1 MASRTS
7 DLLGRVH
14 PAHAFDFEALFRYSC
29 ANVDGF
35 PVSSSS
41 FTISQF
47 GHGQSNPT
55 FLMEVGEGGSLK
67 RYVVR
72 KKPPGKL
79 LQSAHAVEREFQV
92 LRALGL
98 HTQVPV
104 PKVFCLCIDTSVIG
118 TAFYIMEYLEGR
130 IFLDPKLPGIT
141 PNRRA
146 AIYRAIAKALAALH
160 SADVD
165 SIGLEKYGHRDS
177 YCKRQIERWAK
188 QYIAS
193 TGEGRPVGN
202 PKMFELIDWLR
213 QHIPLEDSRA
223 VTTGLVHGDF
233 RIDNLVFHP
242 IEDRVVGILDW
253 ELSTLGN
260 QMCDVANI
268 CLPYIKDL
276 RPDRLDE
283 GFEVTGIPEGI
294 PSQSEYLAEYCS
306 AAGKPW
312 PGTAWKFYI
321 AFNMF
326 RGASILAGVYSR
338 WIMGN
343 ASGGERAKH
352 TGRVANSLIDTAWA
366 VIEQKSLLPE
376 HPPSDVFAQ
385 PAQCADG
392 RRIHYPLKMDWVT
405 KGRVILL
412 EFNPAK
418 SPYKNLKVEPIF
430 DVVNVWSACSLLVQ
444 CVSLKHL
451 LILLT
456 LKHVNELTC
465 QFHGPKAQDWGETE
479 DQSLSNSR
487 GKFVPRKKVLELR
500 SRLIKFMEDHIYP
513 MENEFSK
520 LANSTLRWTVHPE
533 EEKLKEL
540 AKKEGL
546 WNLWVPADSAARAR
560 NLISVGRILS
570 DDASNLLGAGLS
582 NLEYGYLCEIMG
594 RSVWAP
600 QVFNCG
606 APDTGNME
614 VLLRYGNKE
623 QLHEWLI
630 PLLEGKIRSGF
641 SMTEP
646 QVASSDATNIE
657 CSIRRHVGTPSV
669 YKASLGD
676 SYIINGKKW
685 WTSGAMDPRCKLL
698 IVMGKT
704 DFTAPIHK
712 QQSMI
717 LVDIQTPGIHIKR
730 PLTVFGFDDAPHGH
744 AEISFENVRV
754 PATNILLGEGRGFEI
769 AQGRLGPG
777 RLHHCMRLIGAAER
791 GMQLMV
797 QRALKRRVFGKL
809 IAEQGSFLSD
819 VAKCRVEL
827 EQTKLLV
834 LEAADQLDRLGNKKA
849 RGTIAMAKVAAP
861 NMALKVLDMAMQ
873 VHGAA
878 GLSSDTVLAHLWAT
892 ARTLRIADGPD
903 EVHLGTIAKLELQ
916 RAKL

>member
-1 MASRTS
+1 MASCTS
-7 DLLGRVH
+7 DLLGQVH

-35 PVSSSS
+35 PVSSSI

-104 PKVFCLCIDTSVIG
+104 PKVFCLCTDTSVIG

-193 TGEGRPVGN
+193 TGEGKPVGN

-242 IEDRVVGILDW
+242 IEDRVVGVLDW

-352 TGRVANSLIDTAWA
+352 TGRVANSLIDSAWV

-376 HPPSDVFAQ
+376 HPPS
-385 PAQCADG
+385 
-392 RRIHYPLKMDWVT
+392 
-405 KGRVILL
+405 
-412 EFNPAK
+412 
-418 SPYKNLKVEPIF
+418 
-430 DVVNVWSACSLLVQ
+430 
-444 CVSLKHL
+444 
-451 LILLT
+451 
-456 LKHVNELTC
+456 
-465 QFHGPKAQDWGETE
+465 GPKAQDWGETE

-560 NLISVGRILS
+560 NLISDGRILS

-657 CSIRRHVGTPSV
+657 CSIRRQ
-669 YKASLGD
+669 GD

-704 DFTAPIHK
+704 DFTGPIHK

-827 EQTKLLV
+827 EQTRLLV

-878 GLSSDTVLAHLWAT
+878 GVSSDTVLAHLWAT

>member
-193 TGEGRPVGN
+193 TGEGKPVGN

-376 HPPSDVFAQ
+376 HPPS
-385 PAQCADG
+385 
-392 RRIHYPLKMDWVT
+392 
-405 KGRVILL
+405 
-412 EFNPAK
+412 
-418 SPYKNLKVEPIF
+418 
-430 DVVNVWSACSLLVQ
+430 
-444 CVSLKHL
+444 
-451 LILLT
+451 
-456 LKHVNELTC
+456 
-465 QFHGPKAQDWGETE
+465 GPKAQDWGETE

-623 QLHEWLI
+623 QLHQWLI

-657 CSIRRHVGTPSV
+657 CSIRRQ
-669 YKASLGD
+669 GD